1 VVAIHDDQVRE
12 HGGVPGARD
21 LGLVVSALERPRNKH
36 RYGARSDL
44 PELAAAYAYG
54 LVRNH
59 GFVDGNKRTAFQTM
73 YLFLGLNGLRLDAP
87 EPEVVRVMVEVAAG
101 RRSERRLAEWVRSRV
116 RRR

>member
-1 VVAIHDDQVRE
+1 
-12 HGGVPGARD
+12 
-21 LGLVVSALERPRNKH
+21 
-36 RYGARSDL
+36 
-44 PELAAAYAYG
+44 
-54 LVRNH
+54 
-59 GFVDGNKRTAFQTM
+59 M